1 MMRAFGYQTLFAS
14 FAGLAALMVFE
25 GIYIP
30 RSIWNKTGMKV

>member
-1 MMRAFGYQTLFAS
+1 MLRAFGYQTLFGG

-25 GIYIP
+25 GIYIR